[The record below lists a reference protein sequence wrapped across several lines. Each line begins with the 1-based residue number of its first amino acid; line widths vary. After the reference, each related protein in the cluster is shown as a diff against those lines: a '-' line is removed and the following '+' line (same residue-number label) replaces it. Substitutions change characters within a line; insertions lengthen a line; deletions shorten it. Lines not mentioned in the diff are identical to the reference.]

1 LRRLSPRTGWIIGL
15 AAALVGCGTST
26 PTPAGTPSGQ
36 PSSLSPVSATP
47 AGSFA
52 SPPPS
57 QGLAVSVSPTGVAAD
72 PTLLDLV
79 PAADAGATLTY
90 DPSTTASVAADP
102 SLAHDI
108 SYLAIGLARPTGA
121 AADDPNLAIVN
132 AARVRNAS
140 SAGDA
145 WFRGWRETYDQAACA
160 QANGVSG
167 HAQFSVGALM
177 VFVSTCR
184 NGALTYHVRVGDGAI
199 VLSIT
204 SVGPADL
211 GRRIVEKLHG

>member
-1 LRRLSPRTGWIIGL
+1 LIIGL
-15 AAALVGCGTST
+15 AAALAGCGTPT
-26 PTPAGTPSGQ
+26 PTGTPSAQSG
-36 PSSLSPVSATP
+36 SLSPVSATP

-52 SPPPS
+52 SQPPS
-57 QGLAVSVSPTGVAAD
+57 PGLAVSIPPTGVAAD

-102 SLAHDI
+102 SLAQDI
-108 SYLAIGLARPTGA
+108 SYLAIGLARPNGA
-121 AADDPNLAIVN
+121 GADDPNLAIVN
-132 AARVRNAS
+132 AVRVRNAS
-140 SAGDA
+140 SAEET

-160 QANGVSG
+160 QASGVSG
-167 HAQFSVGALM
+167 HAQFSVGALT
-177 VFVSTCR
+177 VFVSTCK